1 MNERIVWCLISLW
14 TAIVAVSL
22 AWSWRQVD
30 ISVFELARVAAQS
43 HFEKDLV
50 YRRWVAMHGGVYVPP
65 TAETPPNPYLSYFEE
80 RDVITTSGKR
90 LTLINPAYMTRQV
103 HELGAERSGV
113 QGHITSLKPIRPENA
128 PDAWERQALQSFE
141 RGVEEKVS
149 LETFGGSTYLRFMR
163 PLIMESSCLKC
174 HEAQGYRRGDIRGGI
189 SVSVP
194 FAPFLEIERHQHRSL
209 LLGHGVIGVL
219 GVFGLWIGGRRLQQ
233 SRGRLL
239 RSLQE
244 AGRLATRDRLLL
256 SSLGEGVYGTDR
268 DGVCIFIN
276 PAALALLGYSEEEVI
291 GANQHRLF
299 HARRPD
305 GSVYPSEECPVF
317 QTLRD
322 GQRREIEDAFINKD
336 GQSFPISLL
345 VTPILEQEIIDGA
358 IVSFRDISER
368 RRAEQA
374 LTRSSEELRQA
385 QAMAHVGSW
394 RLDIVANEL
403 SGSEEAYRIFG
414 VPPYTPLTL
423 DMFIDIL
430 HPDDRE
436 AVLAAWQAALHGEP
450 YDIEHRIVADGQIK
464 WVRER
469 AEIRLDAHGCPIEGI
484 GTVQDITQQRNTT
497 DRLQTLLDTASDG
510 IHILDEDGNVVE
522 FSQSFSRMLGYA
534 AEETAL
540 LNVTDWDAMIPREK
554 LVERLCEFIRAP
566 ATFET
571 KHRRKDGSIFDAEI
585 NAKGIELGGRS
596 YLYASSRDISERKRI
611 EADLREIRNR
621 LSVVVNTI
629 PDLIWLKDIEG
640 TYLACNREFEAF
652 FGAREN
658 KIVGK
663 TDYDFVPKPLADFFR
678 ENDRAALESGEVHI
692 NEEEVVYRSDGRRAF
707 LETRKVPVADAD
719 GRILGVLGIGRDIT
733 ERKQAEQRAIEA
745 NQQLRSALNRLEL
758 ATKAADIGIWYWD
771 LADNTLTWDER
782 LYGMYAVPDEI
793 RASGLSYEFWQSR
806 CHPDDLP
813 RVEQELAAAVAG
825 DRAFDSAFRILL
837 PDQTVR
843 HIQAA
848 AIVERDESGRAVRMV
863 GINRD
868 ITEPKQAEEKIAGL
882 ASIVESSSDAIISE
896 DLDGTILTWNRAA
909 EQLFGYTSDE
919 AVGRSITMLIPE
931 ERGSEE
937 QTLLAQV
944 RRGEAVPQYETLRR
958 PRGGSDIPV
967 AVTLSPIVDAQDR
980 IVGASKIVRDITERK
995 QAESALQAAKEAAD
1009 SASRAKSE
1017 FIANMSHEIRT
1028 PMNAI
1033 IGLSGLGL
1041 GLPGLSTRLREYLSK
1056 IQSSSKA
1063 LLFIINDILDFSKIE
1078 AGRLELDSA
1087 TFNLEDVLHN
1097 VADLFSIGAEQ
1108 KGVELVFEL
1117 APDVPQHLQGDPL
1130 RLGQIMN
1137 NLVGN
1142 AVKFTEAGEV
1152 HVKVSCL
1159 SSTSSGG
1166 EESAKLSFAVRDTGI
1181 GISLEQ
1187 QEHLFKAF
1195 QQADGSVTRRFGG
1208 TGLGLTISKHLVQRM
1223 GGELTLDS
1231 ELGQGSCFSFVLDL
1245 PVAGPPL
1252 ANRTHAG
1259 LHGTH
1264 VLVVDDLDTSREM
1277 LREILLS
1284 WHFKVAE
1291 AASGREALERLMQ
1304 ASESP
1309 DQAFDLVLLDWMMP
1323 QMDGVTVARR
1333 VRELV
1338 AAGVLPKA
1346 PVVMM
1351 ITAYSRDQLLREIH
1365 ELPLATIL
1373 TKPVTPSRLFDAIMD
1388 ARGGSTQSE
1397 PAVET
1402 EVGLSERAAP
1412 IRGAH
1417 VLLVE
1422 DNDINQTVARDM
1434 LERMGLVVTTAWN
1447 GKQALD
1453 CLDEGAFDAV
1463 LMDLHMPEM
1472 DGLEAS
1478 RRIRVQHRFDRLPI
1492 IAMTAAVFEEDR
1504 ATCEAVGMN
1513 AHVAK
1518 PIDPQDLLDTLLQW
1532 IEPRTEADRLESP
1545 RLPAAPDLSVPDLGM
1560 SGIDSRQALQRLGG
1574 NLNLFH
1580 SLLRLLAEEQGDA
1593 VEMARAA
1600 LAAGRRDQ
1608 AASRLH
1614 TLRGVLGNI
1623 GAQEAADLAL
1633 TLERDLKSGTDTG
1646 IAEELQR
1653 LDRMLQGLFAVV
1665 GNYLSGVDEA
1675 CPRDGDGVPFDLDTD
1690 AIATLLQALKEW
1702 DLAAVE
1708 QFDALYPA
1716 IRARLGVDQAQHLR
1730 TAMDCLEFSK
1740 VEKILADIETQS

>member
-1 MNERIVWCLISLW
+1 MNERIVWGLISLW
-14 TAIVAVSL
+14 TAIVAISL
-22 AWSWRQVD
+22 AWSWRQTE

-43 HFEKDLV
+43 YFEKDLA

-65 TAETPPNPYLSYFEE
+65 TAKTPPNPYLSYLEE
-80 RDVITTSGKR
+80 RDVITTSGTP

-113 QGHITSLKPIRPENA
+113 QGHITSLKSIRPENA

-141 RGVEEKVS
+141 QGVEEKVS
-149 LETFGGSTYLRFMR
+149 LEPFGSNVYLRFMR
-163 PLIMESSCLKC
+163 PLITESSCLKC

-189 SVSVP
+189 SVSAP
-194 FAPFLEIERHQHRSL
+194 FAPFLEIEQYQHRKL

-219 GVFGLWIGGRRLQQ
+219 GVVSLWIGGRRLQR
-233 SRGRLL
+233 SRSRLQ

-244 AGRLATRDRLLL
+244 VGQLAARDRLLL
-256 SSLGEGVYGTDR
+256 SSLGEGVYGADR
-268 DGVCIFIN
+268 DELCIFIN

-291 GANQHRLF
+291 GKNQHQLF
-299 HARRPD
+299 HAHRPD
-305 GSVYPSEECPVF
+305 GEVYPSEECPVF
-317 QTLRD
+317 LTLRD
-322 GQRREIEDAFINKD
+322 GQAREVEDSFVNKD
-336 GQSFPISLL
+336 GQSFPVSLL
-345 VTPILEQEIIDGA
+345 ITPILEQGVIDGA

-385 QAMAHVGSW
+385 QAVAHVGSW

-403 SGSEEAYRIFG
+403 SWSEETYRIFG
-414 VPPYTPLTL
+414 VPLHTSLTIK
-423 DMFIDIL
+423 MFVNIL
-430 HPDDRE
+430 HQNDRK

-450 YDIEHRIVADGQIK
+450 YDIEHRIVVDGQVK

-469 AEIRLDAHGCPIEGI
+469 AKIRLDAHGCPIEGI

-510 IHILDEDGNVVE
+510 VHILDEDGNMVE
-522 FSQSFSRMLGYA
+522 FSQSFSRMLGYT
-534 AEETAL
+534 AEETSRLHVA
-540 LNVTDWDAMIPREK
+540 DWDAYFSRDQLANRMRE
-554 LVERLCEFIRAP
+554 LIREP

-571 KHRRKDGSIFDAEI
+571 KHRRKDGSIFDVEI

-596 YLYASSRDISERKRI
+596 CLYASSRNISERKKM
-611 EADLREIRNR
+611 EADLREARNR

-640 TYLACNREFEAF
+640 VYLACNREFESF

-658 KIVGK
+658 EIVGK
-663 TDYDFVPKPLADFFR
+663 TDYDFVPESLADFFR
-678 ENDRAALESGEVHI
+678 ENDRAALESGKAYV

-707 LETRKVPVADAD
+707 LETRKVPVTGAD
-719 GRILGVLGIGRDIT
+719 GRILSILGIGRDIS
-733 ERKQAEQRAIEA
+733 ERKR
-745 NQQLRSALNRLEL
+745 
-758 ATKAADIGIWYWD
+758 
-771 LADNTLTWDER
+771 
-782 LYGMYAVPDEI
+782 
-793 RASGLSYEFWQSR
+793 
-806 CHPDDLP
+806 
-813 RVEQELAAAVAG
+813 
-825 DRAFDSAFRILL
+825 
-837 PDQTVR
+837 
-843 HIQAA
+843 
-848 AIVERDESGRAVRMV
+848 
-863 GINRD
+863 
-868 ITEPKQAEEKIAGL
+868 
-882 ASIVESSSDAIISE
+882 
-896 DLDGTILTWNRAA
+896 
-909 EQLFGYTSDE
+909 
-919 AVGRSITMLIPE
+919 
-931 ERGSEE
+931 
-937 QTLLAQV
+937 
-944 RRGEAVPQYETLRR
+944 
-958 PRGGSDIPV
+958 
-967 AVTLSPIVDAQDR
+967 
-980 IVGASKIVRDITERK
+980 
-995 QAESALQAAKEAAD
+995 AESALRSAKEAAD

-1041 GLPGLSTRLREYLSK
+1041 GLPGLSARLREYLTK

-1078 AGRLELDSA
+1078 AERLELDSV
-1087 TFNLEDVLHN
+1087 TFNLEDMLHN

-1117 APDVPQHLQGDPL
+1117 APDVPQYLRGDPL
-1130 RLGQIMN
+1130 RLGQVMN

-1142 AVKFTEAGEV
+1142 AVKFTEAGEI
-1152 HVKVSCL
+1152 HVKVNRLFSA
-1159 SSTSSGG
+1159 SSKG
-1166 EESAKLSFAVRDTGI
+1166 EESAELQFTVRDTGI

-1187 QEHLFKAF
+1187 QEHLFEAF

-1208 TGLGLTISKHLVQRM
+1208 TGLGLAISKHLVQRM
-1223 GGELTLDS
+1223 GGELILDS
-1231 ELGQGSCFSFVLDL
+1231 EPGQGSCFSFVLDL

-1259 LHGTH
+1259 LHGAR
-1264 VLVVDDLDTSREM
+1264 VLVADDLDTSREM
-1277 LREILLS
+1277 LREILRS
-1284 WHFKVAE
+1284 WQFEVTE
-1291 AASGREALERLMQ
+1291 AASGHEALERLMQ

-1309 DQAFDLVLLDWMMP
+1309 DWTFDLVLLDWKMP

-1333 VRELV
+1333 VHELV

-1351 ITAYSRDQLLREIH
+1351 ITAYSRDQLLREVR
-1365 ELPLATIL
+1365 ELPLAAVL

-1388 ARGGSTQSE
+1388 ARGGSTRSE

-1402 EVGLSERAAP
+1402 EAGLSERAAP

-1453 CLDEGAFDAV
+1453 CLDEGVFDAV

-1478 RRIRVQHRFDRLPI
+1478 RRIRVQHGFDRLPI

-1545 RLPAAPDLSVPDLGM
+1545 RLPAPDLSVPDLGI

-1600 LAAGRRDQ
+1600 LAAGQRDQ

-1614 TLRGVLGNI
+1614 ALRGVLGNI
-1623 GAQEAADLAL
+1623 GAQETADLAL

-1653 LDRMLQGLFAVV
+1653 LDRMLQGLFAAV
-1665 GNYLSGVDEA
+1665 GNYLSGVDGA
-1675 CPRDGDGVPFDLDTD
+1675 CPRDGDGTPSDLDTD

-1740 VEKILADIETQS
+1740 VEKMLADIETQS